1 MHENLLSS
9 SPFSELSIALM
20 LCGLEEC
27 RERHLTLGPEVGAV
41 GPGVGGVPRGA
52 AHLTHQL
59 PQVGAGHATLFPM
72 QAVARVDRRRL
83 SVLFAESTARM
94 SPEPGSHSPRGFLSL
109 QCLNVES
116 PEQ

>member
-1 MHENLLSS
+1 
-9 SPFSELSIALM
+9 M
-20 LCGLEEC
+20 LG
-27 RERHLTLGPEVGAV
+27 GPEKCGDGRRRRLVAACLQAGAV

-52 AHLTHQL
+52 AQLAHQL

>member
-59 PQVGAGHATLFPM
+59 PQVGAAHPAVLTV
-72 QAVARVDRRRL
+72 QAMACVDRHRL
-83 SVLFAESTARM
+83 SILLTKSTA
-94 SPEPGSHSPRGFLSL
+94 
-109 QCLNVES
+109 
-116 PEQ
+116 